1 MVLDRVSEFAY
12 MRKVTTKVDVFSFGI
27 IVMEL
32 VTKRR
37 PTGVMDEDGL
47 PITLSQLVQR
57 ALHRGVDHLHTIV
70 DPHLASFDSK
80 EEQVLEGLLHLG
92 LSCTS
97 SDPDTRPDMEQLLT
111 SLSKIQKMALNA
123 EI

>member
-57 ALHRGVDHLHTIV
+57 ALHRGVDHLHKIV
-70 DPHLASFDSK
+70 DPHLSFDSK

-97 SDPDTRPDMEQLLT
+97 SDPDTRPHMEQLLT

-123 EI
+123 